1 MSLEYRMPD
10 LADKL
15 GIKESTARKYYLLIE
30 KNGHHFRRNQ
40 QGHILFSEEDA
51 KLFSRIIE
59 LKNQP
64 DMTVQDA
71 VNSVINIMNGE
82 NGPYKPHADE
92 QGLMNRE
99 NWEKFSSF
107 QEEIHELK
115 SIIQKQ
121 NTLIEKQ
128 QETFE
133 QRENMLW
140 EKLERIEEKLNAPGA
155 SEELETEKKDHDE
168 GTKEQKPY
176 IDGTH
181 VTKEQLKGPA
191 IQENHQSEQKEEA
204 SSKSWLQ
211 RLFNR

>member
-1 MSLEYRMPD
+1 MSLEYRMTD

-15 GIKESTARKYYLLIE
+15 GLKESTARKYYLLIE

-64 DMTVQDA
+64 NMTVQDA
-71 VNSVINIMNGE
+71 VNSVINIMNEE
-82 NGPYKPHADE
+82 NGSYKPHADE

-99 NWEKFSSF
+99 TWEKFSSF

-121 NTLIEKQ
+121 NALIEKQ

-140 EKLERIEEKLNAPGA
+140 EKLERIEEKLNDPGA
-155 SEELETEKKDHDE
+155 SKELETEKEDLEE
-168 GTKEQKPY
+168 GRKEQRPY

-181 VTKEQLKGPA
+181 VTKEQLYEPEV
-191 IQENHQSEQKEEA
+191 QEKHKSEQKKEA
-204 SSKSWLQ
+204 PPKSWLQ
-211 RLFNR
+211 RLLNR

>member
-71 VNSVINIMNGE
+71 VNSVINFMNSE
-82 NGPYKPHADE
+82 NGSYKPHAEE

-99 NWEKFSSF
+99 TWEKFSSF

-115 SIIQKQ
+115 TIIQKQ
-121 NTLIEKQ
+121 NALIEKQ
-128 QETFE
+128 QENFE

-140 EKLERIEEKLNAPGA
+140 GKLESIEEKLNAPEA
-155 SEELETEKKDHDE
+155 SEELETEKEEPTEDI
-168 GTKEQKPY
+168 KESKPY

-181 VTKEQLKGPA
+181 VTKEQLLEPA
-191 IQENHQSEQKEEA
+191 IHEEYQSEQKKEA